1 MLPRRKHATS
11 SMARN
16 QYSAGKRQREI
27 ERAKKKKQK
36 ELRKRERVA
45 SSGDNIPIA
54 TVDEIQGG
62 LMSADDVIRQM
73 SPQEEDAE
81 DTGPSRK
88 TMPSRLF
95 IGGLSWSVTTEQLRA
110 KFETVGPV
118 NDAIVVLDRDTGDSR
133 GFGFVTMA
141 DRKDAAEAIRKLNGE
156 EFEGRNLVVRQATE
170 RGR

>member
-1 MLPRRKHATS
+1 
-11 SMARN
+11 MARN

-54 TVDEIQGG
+54 TVDELQGG
-62 LMSADDVIRQM
+62 LMSADDVVRRM
-73 SPQEEDAE
+73 MPGDEESE
-81 DTGPSRK
+81 EQSGGRK
-88 TMPSRLF
+88 TLPSRLF

-110 KFETVGPV
+110 KFEEVGPV

-156 EFEGRNLVVRQATE
+156 EFEGRSLVVRQATE